1 MKRYLSVLIVLV
13 MLAALFSGCTTGSTT
28 TAAATTAA
36 TTASGATTAATT
48 AAGGKV
54 TIGVSVGTLAQE
66 RWAREIEMFKEYAAK
81 NNIDLVVQSAEDDP
95 QKQISQCENMIT
107 QGVDCL
113 IVQALDSAAAGAI
126 CAPAKTAGIPIVSYD
141 RLVMNGDLD
150 YYITFDTV
158 KVGKT
163 EAQFVINKVNKGNF
177 IWMLGD
183 PNDFNT
189 TLLEQGQKEVLQP
202 LIDKGDI
209 KIILKQNAKNWDPSE
224 ALKIAE
230 NGLTLANNDIKGIV
244 ASNDGTAGGAIQAL
258 AAQGLAGK
266 VAIAGQ
272 DADLAACQRVVEGLQ
287 TGTVYK
293 PLKKLNAAA
302 IQLAQA
308 LAQGKRGDEAMKAID
323 SSLGVW
329 SKQNNGF
336 KDVDSFQVDVV
347 AVDKDNMVK
356 EIIQDGFHTLEE
368 VYKNL
373 PKDQWPT
380 VS

>member
-1 MKRYLSVLIVLV
+1 MKRYLSILLIMV
-13 MLAALFSGCTTGSTT
+13 MAISLLAGCTTGET
-28 TAAATTAA
+28 TAAAAAETTAA
-36 TTASGATTAATT
+36 AAETTAA
-48 AAGGKV
+48 AAEKV

-66 RWAREIEMFKEYAAK
+66 RWQREIEMFKEYAAA
-81 NNIDLVVQSAEDDP
+81 NNIELIVQSAEDDP
-95 QKQISQCENMIT
+95 QKQISQAENMIT
-107 QGVDCL
+107 QGVDAL

-126 CAPAKTAGIPIVSYD
+126 CEPAQAAGIPVVSYD

-163 EAQFVINKVNKGNF
+163 QAEFVINKVNKGNF

-189 TLLEQGQKEVLQP
+189 TLLEQGQAQVLQP
-202 LIDKGDI
+202 LIDSGDI
-209 KIILKQNAKNWDPSE
+209 KIILKQNAKNWDPNE

-230 NGLTLANNDIKGIV
+230 NGLTLANNDIQGYV

-258 AAQGLAGK
+258 TAQGLAGK

-272 DADLAACQRVVEGLQ
+272 DADVAACQRIVEGTQ

-293 PLKKLNAAA
+293 PLKKLNMAA
-302 IQLAQA
+302 IQLAAA
-308 LAQGKRGDEAMKAID
+308 LAQGKRGDEAMKAVD
-323 SSLGVW
+323 SSLGIW

-347 AVDKDNMVK
+347 AVDKDNMV
-356 EIIQDGFHTLEE
+356 EAIIKDGFHTMEE
-368 VYKNL
+368 VYANV
-373 PKDQWPT
+373 PKDQWPA
-380 VS
+380 VG

>member
-1 MKRYLSVLIVLV
+1 MKRYLSIILVLT
-13 MLAALFSGCTTGSTT
+13 LALTLLAGCATGATTAAPAETT
-28 TAAATTAA
+28 AAAAAATTAA
-36 TTASGATTAATT
+36 ADE
-48 AAGGKV
+48 KV

-66 RWAREIEMFKEYAAK
+66 RWQREIDMFKEYAAA
-81 NNIDLVVQSAEDDP
+81 NNIDLIVQSAEDDP

-107 QGVDCL
+107 QGVDAL

-126 CAPAKTAGIPIVSYD
+126 CEPAKAADIPVVSYD

-163 EAQFVINKVNKGNF
+163 EAQFVVDKAPKGNY

-189 TLLEQGQKEVLQP
+189 TLLEQGQTEVLQP
-202 LIDKGDI
+202 LIDSGDI
-209 KIILKQNAKNWDPSE
+209 KIILKQNAKNWDPNE

-230 NGLTLANNDIKGIV
+230 NGLTLANNDLQGYV

-258 AAQGLAGK
+258 TAQGLAGK

-272 DADLAACQRVVEGLQ
+272 DADVAACQRVVEGTQ

-293 PLKKLNAAA
+293 PLKKLNQAA
-302 IQLAQA
+302 IQLAAA
-308 LAQGKRGDEAMKAID
+308 LAKGLRGDEAKKAVD
-323 SSLGVW
+323 SSLGIW
-329 SKQNNGF
+329 SVQNNGF

-347 AVDKDNMVK
+347 AVSKDNMVQ
-356 EIIQDGFHTLEE
+356 EIIKDGFHTMEE
-368 VYKNL
+368 VYKNI
-373 PKDQWPT
+373 PKDQWPA
-380 VS
+380 VN

>member
-1 MKRYLSVLIVLV
+1 MKRSLSILLV
-13 MLAALFSGCTTGSTT
+13 MVMMLALLAGCTSGEATTAAPAAT

-36 TTASGATTAATT
+36 GETTAA
-48 AAGGKV
+48 AADKV

-66 RWAREIEMFKEYAAK
+66 RWQREIEMFKEYAAS
-81 NNIDLVVQSAEDDP
+81 NNIELIVQSAEDDP

-107 QGVDCL
+107 QGVDAL

-126 CAPAKTAGIPIVSYD
+126 CEPAKAADIPVVSYD

-163 EAQFVINKVNKGNF
+163 QAEFVVNKVNKGNF

-189 TLLEQGQKEVLQP
+189 TLLEQGQTQVLQP
-202 LIDKGDI
+202 LIDSGDI
-209 KIILKQNAKNWDPSE
+209 KIILKQNAKNWDPNE

-230 NGLTLANNDIKGIV
+230 NGLTLANNDIQGYV

-258 AAQGLAGK
+258 TAQGLAGK

-272 DADLAACQRVVEGLQ
+272 DADLAACQRIVEGTQ

-293 PLKKLNAAA
+293 PLKKLNMAA
-302 IQLAQA
+302 IQLAAA
-308 LAQGKRGDEAMKAID
+308 LAQGKRGQDAMNAVD

-329 SKQNNGF
+329 SQQNNGF

-356 EIIQDGFHTLEE
+356 EIIKDGFHTLED
-368 VYKNL
+368 VYKNV

-380 VS
+380 VN